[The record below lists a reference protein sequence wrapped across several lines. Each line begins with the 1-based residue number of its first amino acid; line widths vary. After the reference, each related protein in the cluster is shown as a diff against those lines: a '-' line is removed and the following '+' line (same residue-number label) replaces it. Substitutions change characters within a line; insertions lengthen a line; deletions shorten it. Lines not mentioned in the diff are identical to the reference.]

1 MFLPAEYAW
10 LEPILV
16 ASIVVFFVDWIGN
29 SITFSNRVIN
39 ALVTAILFG
48 LIFGAL
54 TYYGYGGIEVT
65 IDTVPAADA
74 PAAGGS
80 PAAADAPGSTTTAN

>member
-1 MFLPAEYAW
+1 MILPDEYVW
-10 LEPILV
+10 IEPVLI

-39 ALVTAILFG
+39 ALVTAIIFG

-54 TYYGYGGIEVT
+54 TYFGYGGIELT
-65 IDTVPAADA
+65 LDTVPAADA
-74 PAAGGS
+74 PAS
-80 PAAADAPGSTTTAN
+80 LSTQPPATTTN

>member
-1 MFLPAEYAW
+1 MGFISEEYLW
-10 LEPILV
+10 IQPVVV
-16 ASIVVFFVDWIGN
+16 AAIVVFFVDWIGN
-29 SITFSNRVIN
+29 SITFSNRFIN

-54 TYYGYGGIEVT
+54 TYFGYGGVEMS

-74 PAAGGS
+74 PAS
-80 PAAADAPGSTTTAN
+80 LSTQPPATTN

>member
-1 MFLPAEYAW
+1 MEFFPDEYMW
-10 LEPILV
+10 IQPVLV
-16 ASIVVFFVDWIGN
+16 AAIVVFFVDWIGN
-29 SITFSNRVIN
+29 SLTFSNRFIN

-54 TYYGYGGIEVT
+54 TYFGYGGIEIS

-74 PAAGGS
+74 PAS
-80 PAAADAPGSTTTAN
+80 LSTEPAAPTTTTN